1 MSFYMYCKFCSRLLQ
16 VFLVKGIQGLSYVK
30 PKWFQWQ
37 NCNSIFCHEKCFSYI
52 MFISP
57 TVSTIDYKYVVYTN
71 CYKFLRYIFV
81 PNRPVVLMSGTEIPL
96 YTCIYDFML
105 QCILIT
111 CYYFIYVGIE
121 FHAECNILLLYYK
134 HITSQTY
141 FFVVWKRKCW
151 KFINTLEIVHF
162 SLRIALNYVGKV
174 FLILE
179 NKM

>member
-1 MSFYMYCKFCSRLLQ
+1 MLNQNDFSDKIAIAFSVMES
-16 VFLVKGIQGLSYVK
+16 VFHTSLS
-30 PKWFQWQ
+30 W
-37 NCNSIFCHEKCFSYI
+37 N

-141 FFVVWKRKCW
+141 FFRCLKKKMLKVYSYTWNCSFFVTYCLELHGKSFSYPRKQNVMIFVVV
-151 KFINTLEIVHF
+151 TLLLH
-162 SLRIALNYVGKV
+162 
-174 FLILE
+174 
-179 NKM
+179 